1 MVWVNSDNRVCR
13 SHIQVNSKLR
23 EETKKTYKNVIEI
36 IIIEFYY
43 CSQGNPDI

>member
-13 SHIQVNSKLR
+13 SHIQVNSKLG
-23 EETKKTYKNVIEI
+23 EEAKKTYKNVIE
-36 IIIEFYY
+36 IIEFYY